1 MADIGQRHSSS
12 NLSVDLHHTPIQ
24 HRLAQLPQTVSDST
38 ILKDCLVHIKMS
50 TCNFKINSRPLTT
63 DYWASS
69 ANASLVFFKGSNF
82 YKFAAFLDVII
93 PSNQNVQISKMV

>member
-38 ILKDCLVHIKMS
+38 ILKDCLVHMKKS
-50 TCNFKINSRPLTT
+50 TNNFKRNSKPLIVQLFVG
-63 DYWASS
+63 D
-69 ANASLVFFKGSNF
+69 ANEILFLFGIMGYQSN
-82 YKFAAFLDVII
+82 
-93 PSNQNVQISKMV
+93 S